1 MYKWQL
7 HEAKNK
13 LSHLIDVA
21 MEGKP
26 QCITKRGEE
35 AVVVI
40 SMEEYKKMTKPKLG
54 LNKFLLKG
62 AKIDDFAVE
71 RVTGKVRKLDV

>member
-1 MYKWQL
+1 M
-7 HEAKNK
+7 
-13 LSHLIDVA
+13 SHLIDVT

-26 QCITKRGEE
+26 QCNTKRGAE

-40 SMEEYKKMTKPKLG
+40 SIEEDKKMTKPKLG

-62 AKIDDFAVE
+62 AKIDDFVVE
-71 RVTGKVRKLDV
+71 SGIGKVRKLDV

>member
-1 MYKWQL
+1 M
-7 HEAKNK
+7 
-13 LSHLIDVA
+13 SHLIDVA

-35 AVVVI
+35 AVVII
-40 SMEEYKKMTKPKLG
+40 SMKEYKTMTKPKLS

-62 AKIDDFAVE
+62 AKIDDFVVK

>member
-62 AKIDDFAVE
+62 AKIDDFVVE

>member
-1 MYKWQL
+1 
-7 HEAKNK
+7 
-13 LSHLIDVA
+13 

-26 QCITKRGEE
+26 QRNTKRGAE

-40 SMEEYKKMTKPKLG
+40 SIEEYKKMTKPKLS

-62 AKIDDFAVE
+62 AKIDDFVVE
-71 RVTGKVRKLDV
+71 RGIGKVRKLDV

>member
-40 SMEEYKKMTKPKLG
+40 SMLEYKKMTKPKLG

-62 AKIDDFAVE
+62 AKFDDLEIV
-71 RVTGKVRKLDV
+71 RVIGKIREEDL

>member
-1 MYKWQL
+1 
-7 HEAKNK
+7 
-13 LSHLIDVA
+13 LSHLIDVT

-26 QCITKRGEE
+26 QCNTKRGAE

-40 SMEEYKKMTKPKLG
+40 SIEEYKKMTKPKLG

-62 AKIDDFAVE
+62 AKIDDFIVE
-71 RVTGKVRKLDV
+71 RGIGKVRKLDV

>member
-13 LSHLIDVA
+13 LSRLIDIA

-35 AVVVI
+35 AVVII
-40 SMEEYKKMTKPKLG
+40 SMQEYKKMTKPKIG
-54 LNKFLLKG
+54 LNRFLLKG
-62 AKIDDFAVE
+62 IKLDDLEIE
-71 RVTGKVRKLDV
+71 RVVGKFRGENL

>member
-1 MYKWQL
+1 
-7 HEAKNK
+7 
-13 LSHLIDVA
+13 

-62 AKIDDFAVE
+62 AKIDDFVVE

>member
-1 MYKWQL
+1 M
-7 HEAKNK
+7 
-13 LSHLIDVA
+13 SHLIDVA

-35 AVVVI
+35 AVVII
-40 SMEEYKKMTKPKLG
+40 SMKEYKKMTKPKLS

-62 AKIDDFAVE
+62 AKIDDFVVE

>member
-1 MYKWQL
+1 
-7 HEAKNK
+7 
-13 LSHLIDVA
+13 

>member
-21 MEGKP
+21 MQGKP

-54 LNKFLLKG
+54 LNKFMLKG

>member
-7 HEAKNK
+7 HQVKNK
-13 LSHLIDVA
+13 LGHLIAIA
-21 MEGKP
+21 MEGKS

-35 AVVVI
+35 AVVII
-40 SMEEYKKMTKPKLG
+40 SMKEYKTMTKPKIS

-62 AKIDDFAVE
+62 AKIDDFVVE

>member
-40 SMEEYKKMTKPKLG
+40 SMEEYKKMTKLKLG

>member
-35 AVVVI
+35 AVVII
-40 SMEEYKKMTKPKLG
+40 SMKEYKKMTKPKLS

-62 AKIDDFAVE
+62 AKIDDFVVE

>member
-21 MEGKP
+21 MQGKP

>member
-21 MEGKP
+21 MQGKP

-40 SMEEYKKMTKPKLG
+40 SIEEYKKMTKPKLG

>member
-1 MYKWQL
+1 
-7 HEAKNK
+7 

-35 AVVVI
+35 AVVII
-40 SMEEYKKMTKPKLG
+40 SMKEYKKMTKPKLS

-62 AKIDDFAVE
+62 AKIDDFVVE

>member
-1 MYKWQL
+1 M
-7 HEAKNK
+7 
-13 LSHLIDVA
+13 SHLIDLT

-26 QCITKRGEE
+26 QCITKRGAE

-40 SMEEYKKMTKPKLG
+40 SMGEYKKMTKPKLG

-62 AKIDDFAVE
+62 SKIDDFAVE
-71 RVTGKVRKLDV
+71 RETGKVRKLDV

>member
-7 HEAKNK
+7 HQVKNK
-13 LSHLIDVA
+13 LGHLIAIA
-21 MEGKP
+21 MEGKS

-40 SMEEYKKMTKPKLG
+40 SMEEYKKMTKPNLG

-62 AKIDDFAVE
+62 TKFDDLVVE
-71 RVTGKVRKLDV
+71 RVTSKVRKLDV

>member
-1 MYKWQL
+1 M
-7 HEAKNK
+7 
-13 LSHLIDVA
+13 SHLIDVA

-35 AVVVI
+35 AVVII
-40 SMEEYKKMTKPKLG
+40 SMKEYKKMTKPKLS

-62 AKIDDFAVE
+62 AKIDDFVVK